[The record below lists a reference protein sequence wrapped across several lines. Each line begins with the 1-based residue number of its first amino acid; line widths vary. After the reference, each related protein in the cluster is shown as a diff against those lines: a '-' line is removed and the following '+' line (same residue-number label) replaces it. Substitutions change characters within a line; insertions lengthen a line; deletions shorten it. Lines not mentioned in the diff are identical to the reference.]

1 MPTPPRKTRRKKP
14 ICRQCGTRMVGHKR
28 VQGSPICPQKLS
40 SLISPPQSPTRPPIV
55 QSPLAPFDFVPDPA
69 FYTKLNCGTLRRVN
83 PNFVDK
89 KVPIPELLRLSA
101 SSLVPTV
108 LVDDDGNTIRGSN
121 GGDPASD
128 DDDDDDDDD
137 YEDEEEDD
145 EEDEDEC
152 CLDNTLL
159 DRIRQP
165 MLTIFRTKDK
175 DLAQMQ
181 ETAVRMGVHYG
192 IMTPP
197 NTPPNKKLHQKS
209 TQNSALTRVD
219 DSWWVVMGR
228 NASFVQEVIDSCQKG
243 MPGTIAKDSEL
254 IEPFRTTTFLQLVFA
269 GLVGGCVVV
278 CGLSML

>member
-1 MPTPPRKTRRKKP
+1 MPTPPSKTRRKKP

-28 VQGSPICPQKLS
+28 GVQGSPICPQKLS
-40 SLISPPQSPTRPPIV
+40 SLASPPQSPTTPLRP
-55 QSPLAPFDFVPDPA
+55 FEFVPDPA
-69 FYTKLNCGTLRRVN
+69 FYTEMKCGTLRRVN

-101 SSLVPTV
+101 AGSLVPTV

-121 GGDPASD
+121 HGGDLPSD
-128 DDDDDDDDD
+128 EEDDVD
-137 YEDEEEDD
+137 YEDDED
-145 EEDEDEC
+145 EDEDEC
-152 CLDNTLL
+152 CLDNALL
-159 DRIRQP
+159 DIPHP

-175 DLAQMQ
+175 DLAKMQ

-197 NTPPNKKLHQKS
+197 NTPPNKKTLNRNQNLS
-209 TQNSALTRVD
+209 TPLTRN
-219 DSWWVVMGR
+219 DSWWVVMGQS
-228 NASFVQEVIDSCQKG
+228 ASFVQEVIDACQKG
-243 MPGTIAKDSEL
+243 MPGTIAKDESEL
-254 IEPFRTTTFLQLVFA
+254 REPFRTTTFLQLVFA

>member
-1 MPTPPRKTRRKKP
+1 ME
-14 ICRQCGTRMVGHKR
+14 
-28 VQGSPICPQKLS
+28 
-40 SLISPPQSPTRPPIV
+40 
-55 QSPLAPFDFVPDPA
+55 
-69 FYTKLNCGTLRRVN
+69 CGTLRRVN

-101 SSLVPTV
+101 ASSLVPTV

-121 GGDPASD
+121 GGDPPSDEED
-128 DDDDDDDDD
+128 DDED

-145 EEDEDEC
+145 EDEEEC
-152 CLDNTLL
+152 CLDNPLL
-159 DRIRQP
+159 DIPQP

-192 IMTPP
+192 IVTPP
-197 NTPPNKKLHQKS
+197 NTPPNRKTLNQKS
-209 TQNSALTRVD
+209 TRNSTLTRD
-219 DSWWVVMGR
+219 NSWWVVMGQS
-228 NASFVQEVIDSCQKG
+228 ASFVQEVIDSCQKG

-254 IEPFRTTTFLQLVFA
+254 TEPFRTTTFLQLVFA

>member
-1 MPTPPRKTRRKKP
+1 MPTPPSKTRRKKP

-40 SLISPPQSPTRPPIV
+40 SLVSPPQSPTRAPTV
-55 QSPLAPFDFVPDPA
+55 QTPLTPFEFIPDPA
-69 FYTKLNCGTLRRVN
+69 FYTKMECGTLRRVN

-101 SSLVPTV
+101 ASSLVPTV

-121 GGDPASD
+121 DGVPPSD
-128 DDDDDDDDD
+128 DEEDDEDE
-137 YEDEEEDD
+137 EDEEEDD
-145 EEDEDEC
+145 EDEES
-152 CLDNTLL
+152 CLDNPLL
-159 DRIRQP
+159 DIPQP

-192 IMTPP
+192 IVTPP
-197 NTPPNKKLHQKS
+197 TTPPNKKTLNQKS
-209 TQNSALTRVD
+209 TRNSTLTRN
-219 DSWWVVMGR
+219 DSWWVVMGQS
-228 NASFVQEVIDSCQKG
+228 ASFVQEVIDSCQKG

-254 IEPFRTTTFLQLVFA
+254 TEPFRTTTFLQLVFA
-269 GLVGGCVVV
+269 GLIGGCVVV